1 MNRYNILII
10 TGAPY
15 TTHKV
20 EAHGIGWSDAGLYEF
35 WRMDENGRRYN
46 VAYYPVNK
54 TIIESIEYN
63 IGKNNE

>member
-1 MNRYNILII
+1 MNRYHILVI
-10 TGAPY
+10 TGSPFY
-15 TTHKV
+15 QMRV

-54 TIIESIEYN
+54 TIIEHIEYG
-63 IGKNNE
+63 IDA